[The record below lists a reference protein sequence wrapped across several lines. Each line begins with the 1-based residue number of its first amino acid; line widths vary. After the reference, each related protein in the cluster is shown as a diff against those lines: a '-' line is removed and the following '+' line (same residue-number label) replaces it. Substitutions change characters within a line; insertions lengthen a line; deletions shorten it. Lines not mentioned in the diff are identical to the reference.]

1 MFLRKNMAYGF
12 CEPINIDETIPDPVP
27 WLFTQPLSGFGIQ
40 SASTGSFNCTSQKP
54 SLIERLES
62 TSVWAK
68 LKLKSTK

>member
-1 MFLRKNMAYGF
+1 MAYGF
-12 CEPINIDETIPDPVP
+12 CELINIDETIPDPVP
-27 WLFTQPLSGFGIQ
+27 LLLTQPLSGFGIQ
-40 SASTGSFNCTSQKP
+40 SASTGNFYCSSQKL

>member
-1 MFLRKNMAYGF
+1 MAYGF

-27 WLFTQPLSGFGIQ
+27 WPFTQPLSGFGIQ
-40 SASTGSFNCTSQKP
+40 SASTDSFNCTSQKP

>member
-1 MFLRKNMAYGF
+1 MAYGF

-27 WLFTQPLSGFGIQ
+27 VPVPVPWPFTQPLSGFGIQ